1 MASPNVVTTH
11 PDLPR
16 DSSLCSISTLL
27 ADAQGEDQEEDEGE
41 GSNNKAAMEDFLNS
55 IYSSNEMD
63 QVWKDMVGGTSTEEK
78 EKEKEMTLEDYLRR
92 GKRKGGVSSFP
103 VPVEVVDKAILQKHR
118 RMIKNR
124 ESAARSRERKQA
136 YTLELESLVLQL
148 EAENAR
154 LLQEQAQIKKQR
166 YNQLMESIIPV
177 HEKRKPRPMLR
188 RLNSL
193 QW

>member
-1 MASPNVVTTH
+1 MASPKVVTTH

-16 DSSLCSISTLL
+16 DSSICSISTLL
-27 ADAQGEDQEEDEGE
+27 AEDEEGGG
-41 GSNNKAAMEDFLNS
+41 GSNNKVAMEDFLNS

-63 QVWKDMVGGTSTEEK
+63 QVWKDMVGGASTEEK
-78 EKEKEMTLEDYLRR
+78 EKEVTLEDYLRR
-92 GKRKGGVSSFP
+92 GKRKGGVSA
-103 VPVEVVDKAILQKHR
+103 EEVDKATLQKQR

-154 LLQEQAQIKKQR
+154 LLQEQEQIKKQR

-177 HEKRKPRPMLR
+177 VEKRKARPMLR